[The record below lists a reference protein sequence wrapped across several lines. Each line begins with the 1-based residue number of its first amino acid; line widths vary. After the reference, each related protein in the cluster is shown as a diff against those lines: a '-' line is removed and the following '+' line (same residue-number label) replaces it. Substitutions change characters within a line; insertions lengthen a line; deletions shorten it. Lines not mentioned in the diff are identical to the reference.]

1 MKLVRM
7 KSFTY
12 TRVTALDTSPQSLQP
27 VSFGFGQG
35 FFFVSF
41 KQFSREL
48 GNGNVFPWL
57 EREERA
63 MRWIQFVKVMSAS
76 IWCWVTH
83 GMGGGHVC
91 PLQAGMDYAPLILA
105 RCSSCTHET
114 CVYICLCSCVITAGS
129 SPLVSVSPEPPGS
142 AKKPHWFCQRAWHT
156 SANTLALFL
165 VESPGAVEC
174 IETHPASTG
183 DGVVIR
189 LPRSL
194 ANKEASDNKKN

>member
-1 MKLVRM
+1 MIGKRRASDEMNSVREGDVSLHLVL
-7 KSFTY
+7 SD
-12 TRVTALDTSPQSLQP
+12 TRD
-27 VSFGFGQG
+27 
-35 FFFVSF
+35 
-41 KQFSREL
+41 E
-48 GNGNVFPWL
+48 
-57 EREERA
+57 
-63 MRWIQFVKVMSAS
+63 
-76 IWCWVTH
+76 
-83 GMGGGHVC
+83 GGHVC